1 MQQAESHT
9 SADYYSNS
17 VSSLKGQKYDTS
29 TTAFECF
36 EISHNDD
43 MKAKKTTKS
52 NEILDTELTKVT

>member
-1 MQQAESHT
+1 M
-9 SADYYSNS
+9 
-17 VSSLKGQKYDTS
+17 S

-43 MKAKKTTKS
+43 TKAKKTTKS